1 MTSRPLPVLA
11 VAIAAVLSLAA
22 CGTSTSTGTA
32 GVSSP
37 VPAASAQDTPAQD
50 TPAPAASAPA
60 ASAPVASAGAGSGSG
75 DCTASTAAGTVQAGM
90 AGIAFVPATIQAKVG
105 DVIAW
110 TNNDT
115 VAHTATFKDD
125 PTCTTEILAPGATG
139 ALTFSAAGT
148 YALICKIHATM
159 SGTIEVTE

>member
-1 MTSRPLPVLA
+1 MSRRPLPLLTL
-11 VAIAAVLSLAA
+11 AIAAVLSLAA
-22 CGTSTSTGTA
+22 CGSSTSTGTA

-37 VPAASAQDTPAQD
+37 VPV
-50 TPAPAASAPA
+50 ASAPD
-60 ASAPVASAGAGSGSG
+60 ASADVSSPVPVASAPEASSGAGSGSG

>member
-1 MTSRPLPVLA
+1 MPSRPLPLLT

-37 VPAASAQDTPAQD
+37 VPVASAPAASVPAAS
-50 TPAPAASAPA
+50 APAASAPA
-60 ASAPVASAGAGSGSG
+60 ASAGAGSGSG
-75 DCTASTAAGTVQAGM
+75 ACTTSTAAGTVQAGM
-90 AGIAFVPATIQAKVG
+90 SGITFVPATIQAKVG

-125 PTCTTEILAPGATG
+125 PTCTTELLAPGATG

>member
-1 MTSRPLPVLA
+1 MS
-11 VAIAAVLSLAA
+11 
-22 CGTSTSTGTA
+22 
-32 GVSSP
+32 
-37 VPAASAQDTPAQD
+37 
-50 TPAPAASAPA
+50 
-60 ASAPVASAGAGSGSG
+60 
-75 DCTASTAAGTVQAGM
+75 
-90 AGIAFVPATIQAKVG
+90 GIAFVPATIQAKVG
-105 DVIAW
+105 DVIVW

-115 VAHTATFKDD
+115 VPHTATFKDD

>member
-1 MTSRPLPVLA
+1 MPRRSLPLLA
-11 VAIAAVLSLAA
+11 LAIAAVLSLAA

-37 VPAASAQDTPAQD
+37 VPAASVPAAS
-50 TPAPAASAPA
+50 APAASAPA
-60 ASAPVASAGAGSGSG
+60 ASAPAASAGAGSGSG
-75 DCTASTAAGTVQAGM
+75 VCTTSTAAGTVQAGM
-90 AGIAFVPATIQAKVG
+90 SGIAFVPATIQAKVG

-125 PTCTTEILAPGATG
+125 PACTTELLAPGATG

-159 SGTIEVTE
+159 SATIEVTE

>member
-1 MTSRPLPVLA
+1 LPLLTLV
-11 VAIAAVLSLAA
+11 IAAVLSLAA

-37 VPAASAQDTPAQD
+37 VPVASAPAASVPAAS
-50 TPAPAASAPA
+50 APAASAPA
-60 ASAPVASAGAGSGSG
+60 ASAGAGSGSG
-75 DCTASTAAGTVQAGM
+75 ACTTSTAAGTVQAGM
-90 AGIAFVPATIQAKVG
+90 SGIAFVPATIQAKVG

-125 PTCTTEILAPGATG
+125 PTCTTELLAPGATG

-148 YALICKIHATM
+148 YALICKIHAIM
-159 SGTIEVTE
+159 SATIEVTE

>member
-1 MTSRPLPVLA
+1 MSSRPLPLLTL
-11 VAIAAVLSLAA
+11 AIAAILSLVA

-37 VPAASAQDTPAQD
+37 VPV
-50 TPAPAASAPA
+50 ASAPE
-60 ASAPVASAGAGSGSG
+60 SSSGAGSGAG
-75 DCTASTAAGTVQAGM
+75 DCTASTTAGTVQAGM
-90 AGIAFVPATIQAKVG
+90 SGIAFVPATIQAKVG

-115 VAHTATFKDD
+115 VAHTATLKDD
-125 PTCTTEILAPGATG
+125 PACTTETLAPGATG

-148 YALICKIHATM
+148 YAFICKIHSSM

>member
-1 MTSRPLPVLA
+1 MSSRLLPLLT
-11 VAIAAVLSLAA
+11 VAIAAILSLAA
-22 CGTSTSTGTA
+22 CGTGSTVGTA

-37 VPAASAQDTPAQD
+37 VPV
-50 TPAPAASAPA
+50 
-60 ASAPVASAGAGSGSG
+60 ASAPVASAPVASAPVTSAGAGSGSG
-75 DCTASTAAGTVQAGM
+75 DCTASTATGTVQAGM
-90 AGIAFVPATIQAKVG
+90 AGTAFVPATIQAKVG

-115 VAHTATFKDD
+115 VAHTATLKDD
-125 PTCTTEILAPGATG
+125 PACTTETLAPGATG

-148 YALICKIHATM
+148 YAFFCKVHPAIM

>member
-1 MTSRPLPVLA
+1 MSSRPLPLLA
-11 VAIAAVLSLAA
+11 VAIAAVLTLAA

-37 VPAASAQDTPAQD
+37 VPV
-50 TPAPAASAPA
+50 ASAPA
-60 ASAPVASAGAGSGSG
+60 ASAGVSSPVPVASAPAASAGGGSGSG
-75 DCTASTAAGTVQAGM
+75 ACTVSTAAGTVQAGM
-90 AGIAFVPATIQAKVG
+90 SGIAFVPATIQAKVG

-125 PTCTTEILAPGATG
+125 PTCTTELLAPGATG

-148 YALICKIHATM
+148 YALICKIHAIM
-159 SGTIEVTE
+159 SGTIEVTD

>member
-1 MTSRPLPVLA
+1 MSRRPLPLLTL
-11 VAIAAVLSLAA
+11 AIAAVLSLAA
-22 CGTSTSTGTA
+22 CGSSTSTGTA

-37 VPAASAQDTPAQD
+37 VPV
-50 TPAPAASAPA
+50 ASAPE
-60 ASAPVASAGAGSGSG
+60 ASSGAGSGSG

>member
-1 MTSRPLPVLA
+1 MSRRPLPLLV
-11 VAIAAVLSLAA
+11 VAIAAFLSLAA
-22 CGTSTSTGTA
+22 CGTASPTGTA

-37 VPAASAQDTPAQD
+37 APAGTAGVSS
-50 TPAPAASAPA
+50 PAPAASAPA
-60 ASAPVASAGAGSGSG
+60 APAPAASAGAGSGSG
-75 DCTASTAAGTVQAGM
+75 ACTVSTAAGTVQAGM

-125 PTCTTEILAPGATG
+125 PTCTTELLAPGATG

-148 YALICKIHATM
+148 YALICKIHAIM
-159 SGTIEVTE
+159 SATIEVTE

>member
-1 MTSRPLPVLA
+1 MPSRPLPLLA
-11 VAIAAVLSLAA
+11 LAIAAVLSLAA

-37 VPAASAQDTPAQD
+37 VPAASVPA
-50 TPAPAASAPA
+50 ASVPAASAPA
-60 ASAPVASAGAGSGSG
+60 ASAPPASAGAGSGSG
-75 DCTASTAAGTVQAGM
+75 VCTTSTAAGTVQAGM
-90 AGIAFVPATIQAKVG
+90 SGIAFVPATIQAKVG

-125 PTCTTEILAPGATG
+125 PTCTTELLAPGATG

>member
-1 MTSRPLPVLA
+1 MSRRSLPLLT
-11 VAIAAVLSLAA
+11 VAIAAALSLAA

-37 VPAASAQDTPAQD
+37 VPV
-50 TPAPAASAPA
+50 ASAPEG
-60 ASAPVASAGAGSGSG
+60 SSGSGSGSG
-75 DCTASTAAGTVQAGM
+75 DCTTSTAAGTVQAGM
-90 AGIAFVPATIQAKVG
+90 SGIAFAPTTIQAKVG

-115 VAHTATFKDD
+115 VAHTATLKDD
-125 PTCTTEILAPGATG
+125 PACTTELLAPGATG
-139 ALTFSAAGT
+139 SLTFSAPGT

-159 SGTIEVTE
+159 SATIEVTQ